1 MDGLAKHRELKI
13 SVPFIYGIYQ
23 PGIQANNKTH
33 RMGNARVC
41 WLARLLL
48 ASSISSLLSFSFLR
62 DL

>member
-41 WLARLLL
+41 WLARL
-48 ASSISSLLSFSFLR
+48 IP
-62 DL
+62 